1 MSIQK
6 KNKLFLFDLDG
17 TLINTSNLIIN
28 SLLNTIKLYSTVN
41 INIEDLR
48 EHYKES
54 PYQIIKKYTGYINMT
69 NKMKTYWRNYDKAIK
84 RDAKIFPDINKM
96 LNTLISKEY
105 GIGIVTSLTRSK
117 AKKLINTFLKF
128 KFDVFITY
136 NDTLKHKPNPE
147 PINFAIE
154 KYKKRFQL
162 DNVSTIY
169 IGDTEKDILAGRNA
183 SISTGLVVWG
193 LFNKE
198 YLKNQK
204 IEPDYIFNNPLDLLS
219 IEL

>member
-1 MSIQK
+1 MSTQN

-28 SLLNTIKLYSTVN
+28 SLLNAIKHYSNANTK
-41 INIEDLR
+41 IEDLR

-69 NKMKTYWRNYDKAIK
+69 NKMKTYWRIYNKAIS
-84 RDAKIFPDINKM
+84 RDAKVFPDIIKM
-96 LNTLISKEY
+96 LTTLRRKDY
-105 GIGIVTSLTRSK
+105 GIGIVTSLAKSK

-128 KFDVFITY
+128 NFDVFITY
-136 NDTLKHKPNPE
+136 NDTLNHKPNPE

-154 KYKKRFQL
+154 KYKRQFQL
-162 DNVSTIY
+162 DDVSTIY
-169 IGDTEKDILAGRNA
+169 IGDTEKDMLAGRNA
-183 SISTGLVVWG
+183 SIYTGLAAWG
-193 LFNKE
+193 LKYNEF
-198 YLKNQK
+198 LKNRK
-204 IEPDYIFNNPLDLLS
+204 IEQDYIFNNPLDLLS